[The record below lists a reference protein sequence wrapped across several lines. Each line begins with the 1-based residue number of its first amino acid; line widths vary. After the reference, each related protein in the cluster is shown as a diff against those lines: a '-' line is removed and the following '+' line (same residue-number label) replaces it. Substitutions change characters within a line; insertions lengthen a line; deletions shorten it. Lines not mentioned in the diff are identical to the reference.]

1 MISEREFKLSTT
13 AQNNIFLRLLLCVF
27 LLAAVS
33 WAAALERSEVTSTE
47 IVNWYRLEVLD
58 LAEKRVKVGQ
68 AQALTA
74 QQGRL
79 WRTEEDVQLR
89 VYSLGKTT
97 NLRFQHTYVEQ
108 DLPDANMPSPL
119 RFSSTANQPRGFQ
132 LSADIRGHS
141 VTMRKQ
147 SAGMRAS
154 SATHQLAQLPLFPRA
169 LALTPMPMPGT
180 GTGTGT
186 AARLNPMTGRV
197 DLPTRSLTLKPGEF
211 TRRYVNA
218 DIIFVPSTKAE
229 ASAPDRAFSPMA
241 LRAMRSPYSIT
252 LSALRGKIRYRL
264 RIPEQLGVAT
274 LVLPET
280 DEQRVLAP
288 LTTRPAT
295 VAVIEVCAA
304 CTSGNSA
311 LARPTLAE
319 LHAALAPNPWV
330 DNSHLLVRHLSAKLG
345 GSALV
350 LARDFYA
357 DSPAKI
363 NAKMRRLVDGVAKH
377 MTGEIS
383 YFGHQSATQTAR
395 TGSGDCGEMAMLLAA
410 LAKSRGIPARVVTG
424 FAYTR
429 SFEGQAY
436 VFAPHVWVQAWNGVR
451 WQSFDAAL
459 GAFDAGHIALS
470 VSNGA
475 ADQVPKLGVSSVFA
489 ERCLHCSATEQALS
503 LFEQIRSALVLEAA
517 GSVP

>member
-1 MISEREFKLSTT
+1 MTIGREFKLSTT
-13 AQNNIFLRLLLCVF
+13 AQNNTFLRLLLCVF
-27 LLAAVS
+27 LLTAVR

-108 DLPDANMPSPL
+108 ELPDVNMPSPL

-132 LSADIRGHS
+132 LSADVSGYS
-141 VTMRKQ
+141 VTMRQQ

-154 SATHQLAQLPLFPRA
+154 SATHQLTQLPLFPRA
-169 LALTPMPMPGT
+169 LALTPMP
-180 GTGTGT
+180 
-186 AARLNPMTGRV
+186 AAAAVRLNPMTGRL

-264 RIPEQLGVAT
+264 RIPEQLAVAGRVVNGGNTRCSSVSGNTSVAT
-274 LVLPET
+274 PS
-280 DEQRVLAP
+280 
-288 LTTRPAT
+288 
-295 VAVIEVCAA
+295 C
-304 CTSGNSA
+304 SG
-311 LARPTLAE
+311 
-319 LHAALAPNPWV
+319 
-330 DNSHLLVRHLSAKLG
+330 
-345 GSALV
+345 
-350 LARDFYA
+350 
-357 DSPAKI
+357 
-363 NAKMRRLVDGVAKH
+363 MRKR
-377 MTGEIS
+377 
-383 YFGHQSATQTAR
+383 
-395 TGSGDCGEMAMLLAA
+395 
-410 LAKSRGIPARVVTG
+410 
-424 FAYTR
+424 
-429 SFEGQAY
+429 
-436 VFAPHVWVQAWNGVR
+436 
-451 WQSFDAAL
+451 
-459 GAFDAGHIALS
+459 
-470 VSNGA
+470 
-475 ADQVPKLGVSSVFA
+475 
-489 ERCLHCSATEQALS
+489 
-503 LFEQIRSALVLEAA
+503 
-517 GSVP
+517 